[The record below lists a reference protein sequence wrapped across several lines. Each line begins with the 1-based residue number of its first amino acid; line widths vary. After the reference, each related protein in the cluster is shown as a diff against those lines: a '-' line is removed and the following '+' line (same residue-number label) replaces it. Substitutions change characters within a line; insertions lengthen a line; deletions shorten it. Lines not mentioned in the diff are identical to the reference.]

1 MKLRMTDITR
11 RGFLGFLGGGIAAAA
26 APSLARTSAEA
37 ASPALTF
44 TPVRLPHPLPVYT
57 KLPSAL
63 AQGIGSIALLEP
75 TSSASVP
82 AFNVVDD
89 VVVPPQYERYLILQ
103 WGDRVYPNPSDY
115 AGYNH
120 DYTTYIPLNGD
131 RDGLLFVNHE
141 YLSYPFSE
149 LAPET
154 PPGFTRNA
162 FATVIGFPLPTTVN
176 RELLGESL
184 YNCGASIVRIRRRRA
199 SGRFEVVARD
209 HRNRRVH
216 GLSGLAINRERKD
229 RHAAVTAWGDRD
241 HQKGDDRYLIGTG
254 PAAIEV
260 FERVNADGL
269 GNRIIG
275 TFANCSGA
283 TTPWGTVLSAEENFH
298 ATKTLYVGVQ
308 EGMLPNGSQQDYF
321 PGSSGEEFGLVGE
334 KYGWMVEIHPRN
346 PADTARK
353 HTALG
358 RFRHENA
365 ALRVQPGHRLV
376 AYLGDDRRGGHVWK
390 YVSRALVERPE
401 DPANTALLADG
412 VLHVARFHADGTGRW
427 IPLLLQTPTDP
438 TSPTSISQP
447 QFDAEGRR
455 DRDGRVILPRRPGTP
470 GDGAPGGFTIV
481 DVTNEAEKLPFYR
494 RKTLAD
500 FYDTQGAVLCDAFPA
515 GNLVGGTPCARP
527 EDIEVHPATG
537 EVFIAM
543 TDGVAGADGYADARI
558 FTVSKYGG
566 DPGATQPSGGLY
578 KIIEDAAD
586 SSGLAFRWER
596 YAQGGEAG
604 SIDGVGFANVDN
616 LAFDPAGNLWG
627 VTDMPTERHN
637 AIETGPEPKL
647 LGVRH
652 SDAGSKQANNL
663 VGVFGNNWLFVIP
676 ARGPYAG
683 AVVPFASGPVRCEMT
698 GPTFVGNTL
707 ILSVQHPGEDSPIHP
722 DIAPIAYDIELLALD
737 GGTFRQRRVVPS
749 GSRWPSNIN
758 GDPTMLPRPAVVGIR
773 KLFGIAEWEADEA

>member
-494 RKTLAD
+494 SKTLAD